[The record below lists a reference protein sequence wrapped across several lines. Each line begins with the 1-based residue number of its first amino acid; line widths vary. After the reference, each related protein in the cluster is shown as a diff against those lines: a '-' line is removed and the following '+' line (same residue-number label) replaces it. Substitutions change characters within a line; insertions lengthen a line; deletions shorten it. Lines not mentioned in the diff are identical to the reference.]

1 MLSGD
6 PLYDKPR
13 KRKNCPEENPY
24 SRPVF
29 SSGNQP
35 VHCNETFMPENND
48 DSDHIYS
55 NIIEYGAYAN
65 IRQSSTPAVTDDVT
79 VGGSGLL

>member
-1 MLSGD
+1 
-6 PLYDKPR
+6 
-13 KRKNCPEENPY
+13 
-24 SRPVF
+24 
-29 SSGNQP
+29 
-35 VHCNETFMPENND
+35 MPENND

-79 VGGSGLL
+79 VGGSGLLYVYVCLSVSFYSVCCVDSDGRHLLHLLRVRRSC